1 MDAFRIGDLIQPNIR
16 ILKPTN
22 KLKKGQPNINNELFL
37 SLLEKGEKYAF
48 ETLFRLYYKKLVQIA
63 KGYLLY
69 QQEAESIVQNVFLK
83 IWENKE
89 SLGEVTNINGYLYTM
104 TKNLCLDQLK
114 HERVKRNYIDNSYR
128 IKSEIQYNFI
138 QDETASLLLENEL
151 ESKIVQSIDLL
162 PKKCKNIFKKSRLE
176 GLRHSE
182 IAEQMGI
189 SHKTVDSHI
198 ASALRHMRLHLREF
212 ISVSQ

>member
-83 IWENKE
+83 IWEN
-89 SLGEVTNINGYLYTM
+89 
-104 TKNLCLDQLK
+104 
-114 HERVKRNYIDNSYR
+114 RNYIDNSYR